1 MLLVDAI
8 KRTMRAS
15 DIMAIYAVIVDAK
28 NNAAKQFY
36 EGFGFASMQDDSMRL
51 FYRLARS
58 IFKILLQTRHW
69 NLAGQIELREKF
81 FNEIIR
87 HPAPTCPPEGR
98 SHPIHPCGK
107 ARKRITVAVLTPQ
120 GPIKWRTLDLD

>member
-1 MLLVDAI
+1 
-8 KRTMRAS
+8 MRAS

-36 EGFGFASMQDDSMRL
+36 EGFGFASMQDASMRL

-69 NLAGQIELREKF
+69 NLAGQIEFGEKF

-87 HPAPTCPPEGR
+87 HPAPT
-98 SHPIHPCGK
+98 
-107 ARKRITVAVLTPQ
+107 
-120 GPIKWRTLDLD
+120 